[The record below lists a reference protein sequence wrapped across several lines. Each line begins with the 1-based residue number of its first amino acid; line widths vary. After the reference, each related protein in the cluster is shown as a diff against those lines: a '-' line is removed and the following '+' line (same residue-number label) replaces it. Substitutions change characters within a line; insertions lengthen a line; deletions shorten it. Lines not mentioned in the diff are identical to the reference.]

1 MIIERVNL
9 TLVWLPL
16 RKHLPTVQLLSYAI
30 KSSKSVKLVGRQKYY
45 NEDDEI
51 GKTETYENNVLKL
64 MKIPQLFQ
72 IMFYNFHNG
81 NKQTPLHVINL
92 VETYEQC
99 KSRDFITSLNQSG
112 LWITNSSGF
121 GLLSLSHFSSSAFTI
136 FAFDNIDHVD
146 KNMLSG
152 KSGSYD
158 TVISYFKKLLL
169 RKE

>member
-1 MIIERVNL
+1 
-9 TLVWLPL
+9 
-16 RKHLPTVQLLSYAI
+16 
-30 KSSKSVKLVGRQKYY
+30 
-45 NEDDEI
+45 
-51 GKTETYENNVLKL
+51 

-99 KSRDFITSLNQSG
+99 KSKVFITSLNQSG

-121 GLLSLSHFSSSAFTI
+121 GLLSLSHFSSSTFTI
-136 FAFDNIDHVD
+136 FAYDNIDHVD

-169 RKE
+169 RKK